1 MIINASELDYH
12 ALNDAIRSGADDCTI
27 TNCLGQRFIGAGLS
41 RKQITIHG
49 TPGNALGAY
58 LNGAELQVFGNAQ
71 DAVGDTMNQGR
82 IIIHG
87 NVGDA
92 AGYAMRGGEI
102 YVRGNAGYRTG
113 IHMKAYGDTQP
124 VIVIGG
130 RVGSFLGEYLAGG
143 LILVLGLHQDGK
155 KIVSNFPGAGMHGG
169 RMILRSDC
177 ANVLFPSQVSCH
189 RAAGAELDLIETHVR
204 RFCDIFSLDA
214 DWVLDAPFTVA
225 VPDSH
230 NPYRQMYVAN

>member
-1 MIINASELDYH
+1 MII
-12 ALNDAIRSGADDCTI
+12 
-27 TNCLGQRFIGAGLS
+27 NCLGQRFIGAGLS
-41 RKQITIHG
+41 QKQITIHG

-82 IIIHG
+82 IIVHG

-169 RMILRSDC
+169 RIILRSDC